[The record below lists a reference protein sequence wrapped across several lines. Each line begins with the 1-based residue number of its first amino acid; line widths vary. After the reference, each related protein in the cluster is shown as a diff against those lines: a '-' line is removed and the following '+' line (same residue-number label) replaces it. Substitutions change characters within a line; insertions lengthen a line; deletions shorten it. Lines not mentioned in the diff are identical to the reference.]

1 VLNHHDWGQGYATET
16 GKALLAFGF
25 EQLRLQPIW
34 PTCDPANTAS
44 AHILEEVG
52 IQRKHRL
59 RTQMGKGTL
68 A

>member
-52 IQRKHRL
+52 I
-59 RTQMGKGTL
+59 TM
-68 A
+68 